1 MSENSQAPVVVG
13 VDGSESA
20 RPALVWAAE
29 YAARHRRPLHLVYA
43 IGMPVTFDPGFAG
56 PVDNETSIEAAKPTV
71 AEAAETARKA
81 AVAIGELTVKSSV
94 VVSAPIPELLRRSEE
109 AHLVVVGSRGL
120 GAFRR
125 ALLGSVSTALVR
137 HAESPVAVI
146 PETEPAPEGPVVVG
160 VDGSPLSS
168 AAIALAYEEAQARG
182 AKLIAVHGWSELYRY
197 VSRDEMQGEAEA
209 LVAENLAGYGERYPD
224 VVVERLVE
232 EERPAKL
239 LLKAA
244 ESARL
249 VVVGSHGRGGFP
261 GMTLGS
267 VSQAVLHGTDSPV
280 IVVRPRPGATA

>member
-1 MSENSQAPVVVG
+1 
-13 VDGSESA
+13 GSETA
-20 RPALVWAAE
+20 QRALVWATE
-29 YAARHRRPLHLVYA
+29 YPATHRPPMPLAYPTGRPVR
-43 IGMPVTFDPGFAG
+43 FDPGFAG
-56 PVDNETSIEAAKPTV
+56 PVDNETSIEAAKPIV

-81 AVAIGELTVKSSV
+81 AAPIGELTTKSSV
-94 VVSAPIPELLRRSEE
+94 VISAPIPELLRRSEE

-125 ALLGSVSTALVR
+125 ALLGSVSTALAR

-146 PETEPAPEGPVVVG
+146 PEHEPAPEGPVVVG
-160 VDGSPLSS
+160 VDGSPVSS
-168 AAIALAYEEAQARG
+168 AAIALAYEEADAAG
-182 AKLIAVHGWSELYRY
+182 AKLVAVHGWSEFGRY
-197 VSRDEMQGEAEA
+197 LSREEMQGEAEA
-209 LVAENLAGYGERYPD
+209 LVAQNLAGYAERYPD

-232 EERPAKL
+232 EQRPAVL
-239 LLKAA
+239 LLRAA

-267 VSQAVLHGTDSPV
+267 VGQAVLHGTETPI